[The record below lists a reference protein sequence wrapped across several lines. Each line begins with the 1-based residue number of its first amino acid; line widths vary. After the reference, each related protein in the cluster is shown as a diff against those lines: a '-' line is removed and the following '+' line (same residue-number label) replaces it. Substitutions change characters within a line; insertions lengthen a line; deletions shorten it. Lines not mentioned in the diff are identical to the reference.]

1 MATFADGEL
10 SGPWAARVPASAL
23 VHAGRLRGHAD
34 VRVLEAD
41 DEVWL
46 RGDIA
51 DVETDRILRGLPGAR
66 RYRVDAEGRAVPSGG
81 RIPECAVPQGGWRP
95 IREALAVR
103 LPPTLLPGQ
112 RPAPVALRLCPGGVP
127 RAANLLL
134 TTLPVFARWA
144 LLAPEVRLRPLAFAV
159 DGQARVVVR
168 GAPVPPLPG
177 DLHVEACGV
186 AVPCGLELAP
196 ALPVA
201 VVARWLGIT
210 DEVVVRFLP
219 DATSERIDGFVRAS
233 RSAVRAT
240 LARFDVR

>member
-1 MATFADGEL
+1 MAAFADGEL
-10 SGPWAARVPASAL
+10 SGPWAARVPACAL
-23 VHAGRLRGHAD
+23 APAGRLRGRAD
-34 VRVLEAD
+34 VRVCEAG

-46 RGDIA
+46 RGDVA
-51 DVETDRILRGLPGAR
+51 DVETDRILRELPGAR
-66 RYRVDAEGRAVPSGG
+66 RYRIDAEGRAVPSGG
-81 RIPECAVPQGGWRP
+81 RIPECTLPEGGWRP
-95 IREALAVR
+95 IREALVVL
-103 LPPTLLPGQ
+103 LPPTLLPGRLSAQ
-112 RPAPVALRLCPGGVP
+112 VALRLRPGGAP

-134 TTLPVFARWA
+134 TSLSAFSRWA
-144 LLAPEVRLRPLAFAV
+144 LLAPDVRLRPLAFAV

-210 DEVVVRFLP
+210 GEVVVRFLP
-219 DATSERIDGFVRAS
+219 DATCERVTGFVRAS

-240 LARFDVR
+240 LARFDVH